1 MEMIGIIPSY
11 NAMKCQLQS
20 MSGSL
25 LGTCHKMSATVNVRY
40 IEMLGTYPIAC
51 RYT

>member
-1 MEMIGIIPSY
+1 MEMIGIVPSY

-25 LGTCHKMSATVNVRY
+25 LDTCHKMSSTVSQV
-40 IEMLGTYPIAC
+40 LKC
-51 RYT
+51 